1 MYLVFTAT
9 SGTVP
14 KTLNSL
20 SDDRNNSVFCHV
32 NEILDPTKVWG
43 LLPGKPAVWLEIFSA
58 ILPTSGDRRRG
69 GGWINRQ

>member
-43 LLPGKPAVWLEIFSA
+43 LLPGKPAV
-58 ILPTSGDRRRG
+58 
-69 GGWINRQ
+69 